1 MSTTPTLRDRWRR
14 GQRGWPGSFPL
25 VQLPNAPLLVAL
37 GGWLVG
43 ALTNGSVHSYARAVF
58 YAALPAWAWEELDGG
73 SHWAVG
79 GVLSELGSTVE
90 AVLSNSR
97 ELTVQTDG
105 EGWLTL
111 VPVGDIDE
119 LTVTFRTGERVVHRS
134 QVHIREFLPRPPTYY
149 VPI

>member
-1 MSTTPTLRDRWRR
+1 MSEKSPRVSFTVGRSVVTLLPDWSAGEALLVEATPGGV
-14 GQRGWPGSFPL
+14 GQRH
-25 VQLPNAPLLVAL
+25 LLEGVLDAI
-37 GGWLVG
+37 
-43 ALTNGSVHSYARAVF
+43 T
-58 YAALPAWAWEELDGG
+58 LDGG

-149 VPI
+149 VPIDEQ